1 MATKT
6 LETHIVSTPGV
17 VGGKPRIAGHRI
29 TVANVALWHE
39 LMGQSVDEIAA
50 DYDLT
55 LSEVHAALAHY
66 FDHKAS
72 IDEDIRK
79 QEALAEE
86 FRRKSPSKIPA
97 RYRVR

>member
-17 VGGKPRIAGHRI
+17 VGGRPRIAGHRI

-55 LSEVHAALAHY
+55 LGEVHAALAHY

-72 IDEDIRK
+72 IDEDIRN
-79 QEALAEE
+79 QEALTEE
-86 FRRKSPSKIPA
+86 SRRKIPSKIPA
-97 RYRVR
+97 KYRVR